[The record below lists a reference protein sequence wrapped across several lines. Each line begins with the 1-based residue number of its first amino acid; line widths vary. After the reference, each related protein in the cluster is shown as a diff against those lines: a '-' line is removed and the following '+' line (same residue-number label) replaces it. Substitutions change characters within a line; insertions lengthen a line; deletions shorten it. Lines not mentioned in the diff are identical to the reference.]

1 MSGKFIDAYSVL
13 QIGPDADDAAVR
25 ARHRELAKQFHPDRG
40 GRVADGELMMRINRA
55 RDVLLDPIA
64 RATLDEE
71 LARRRGAVPPGPAAN
86 TPEAGPA
93 TPPLSRDRRWRAE
106 WGTKAPR
113 PAPAPGTA
121 QGPVPPPA
129 RVRPSVSRL
138 RQATRQARAANPAL
152 SARQRAAAPKPPPAA
167 SEMPRPQATAG
178 QATANPQPAPPVG
191 NPSMGNPQM
200 ASPQVTPPQAP
211 NPQPAKPQPVTPTPP
226 PAAAPRKPA
235 NAWSLY
241 AVPLDGVSVA
251 SLIASVLLC
260 GPLGFILG
268 IIGLARTADEKR
280 RGRWA
285 AVAGIAISSLTML
298 VMIGYVMQA
307 MSAPAP

>member
-40 GRVADGELMMRINRA
+40 GRAADGELMMRINRA
-55 RDVLLDPIA
+55 RDVLLDPVA

-71 LARRRGAVPPGPAAN
+71 LARRRRA
-86 TPEAGPA
+86 AGPA
-93 TPPLSRDRRWRAE
+93 DPKDPKPDASSGTPPLSRDRRWRAE
-106 WGTKAPR
+106 WGSRAPWTAP
-113 PAPAPGTA
+113 PAGSSSP
-121 QGPVPPPA
+121 GPVPPPPA
-129 RVRPSVSRL
+129 RVRPSASRL

-152 SARQRAAAPKPPPAA
+152 SARQRSAAPKPPRTAPKT
-167 SEMPRPQATAG
+167 PRPQPTVQPTVQPAANP
-178 QATANPQPAPPVG
+178 QAANPQPA
-191 NPSMGNPQM
+191 S
-200 ASPQVTPPQAP
+200 
-211 NPQPAKPQPVTPTPP
+211 PQPANPQPVTPPSA
-226 PAAAPRKPA
+226 AAAPKKPS

-241 AVPLDGVSVA
+241 SVPLDGVSVA

-268 IIGLARTADEKR
+268 IIGLARTADDKR

-298 VMIGYVMQA
+298 VVIGYVMQA

>member
-13 QIGPDADDAAVR
+13 QVAPDADDAAVR

-40 GRVADGELMMRINRA
+40 GRAADGELMMRINRA
-55 RDVLLDPIA
+55 RDVLLDPVA

-71 LARRRGAVPPGPAAN
+71 LARRRRTATPPGPAAPTPSTPS
-86 TPEAGPA
+86 TPEPA
-93 TPPLSRDRRWRAE
+93 PSAPPLSRDRRWRAE
-106 WGTKAPR
+106 WGSSTPR
-113 PAPAPGTA
+113 PAPAAGSTS
-121 QGPVPPPA
+121 GPVPPPPA

-152 SARQRAAAPKPPPAA
+152 SARQRPAPPTPPPAA
-167 SEMPRPQATAG
+167 PETPRPQPTV
-178 QATANPQPAPPVG
+178 QATA
-191 NPSMGNPQM
+191 PS
-200 ASPQVTPPQAP
+200 PQAP
-211 NPQPAKPQPVTPTPP
+211 NPQPANPQPVTPTPP
-226 PAAAPRKPA
+226 PAAATRKPT

-251 SLIASVLLC
+251 SLIASVLMC

-268 IIGLARTADEKR
+268 IIGLFRTADDKR

-285 AVAGIAISSLTML
+285 AIAGIAISSLTIL
-298 VMIGYVMQA
+298 VAIGYVMQA
-307 MSAPAP
+307 MSAPTP